1 MEDISTREVIFFNKC
16 NKLLQNDDRNILD
29 VMFFSEQIIQII
41 QSHGMLCTS
50 WNLF

>member
-1 MEDISTREVIFFNKC
+1 MEDISTREVIFLNKC

-29 VMFFSEQIIQII
+29 VMFFSEQIIQ
-41 QSHGMLCTS
+41 SHGMLCTS